1 MQITFASYFN
11 IFLIHSNGI
20 RKICSNSYIKVIFGT
35 IKLCICSFSEKKSV
49 FETELRF
56 SLNMLRLF
64 SPLRSLLKLDK
75 VWIDS
80 NVSKLHYKA
89 TVLVFLT
96 ASLLVTSRQYIG
108 DPIDCIVEGV
118 PGGKQFTSHKKFR
131 PNPSFYRD
139 PHQTNN
145 NYCLVTS

>member
-1 MQITFASYFN
+1 MGLLNCVFAHFQ
-11 IFLIHSNGI
+11 
-20 RKICSNSYIKVIFGT
+20 K
-35 IKLCICSFSEKKSV
+35 KKSV
-49 FETELRF
+49 FETDLSI

-108 DPIDCIVEGV
+108 DPIDCIVEGI
-118 PGGKQFTSHKKFR
+118 PGGKQFISHKKFKVL
-131 PNPSFYRD
+131 FYKVLLK
-139 PHQTNN
+139 NA
-145 NYCLVTS
+145 